1 MHRPWSAAAVG
12 RWGLCS
18 STHVIFTPLHVW
30 AGIYRPPGCSACATL
45 KTAGATLLFN
55 HLPSRGEGAPGP
67 VCQRPFPRPPSPS
80 PFPTAAAHTH
90 THTTPQKRIAGGFG
104 SIVESAGLTLPS
116 IMPSCFLNRGP
127 CKTLQQRSV
136 AASGLLG
143 GYNPNHPAGRFSRR
157 RPHTWASLVSIV
169 CFLCIEI
176 SLHVRAKRLLPRQQ
190 GSSACRCS
198 ALLPTRISGEA
209 RVASRRPRAAI
220 PLAVPSLVFLSLQP
234 SVDGSTAP
242 RRQTTSFSAPASRL
256 FSCSVA
262 PTCPEKRDSEGG
274 WTGTP
279 PCRRW
284 EH

>member
-1 MHRPWSAAAVG
+1 MGSLQQHTCYFHSSACVGRDIQTPRLQRLCNLEDSGSDAAVQPPTIQG
-12 RWGLCS
+12 GGGSRSCLPA
-18 STHVIFTPLHVW
+18 PL
-30 AGIYRPPGCSACATL
+30 
-45 KTAGATLLFN
+45 
-55 HLPSRGEGAPGP
+55 
-67 VCQRPFPRPPSPS
+67 PPSPFAFALPDGS
-80 PFPTAAAHTH
+80 GTHTH

-176 SLHVRAKRLLPRQQ
+176 SLRVRAKRLLPRQQ